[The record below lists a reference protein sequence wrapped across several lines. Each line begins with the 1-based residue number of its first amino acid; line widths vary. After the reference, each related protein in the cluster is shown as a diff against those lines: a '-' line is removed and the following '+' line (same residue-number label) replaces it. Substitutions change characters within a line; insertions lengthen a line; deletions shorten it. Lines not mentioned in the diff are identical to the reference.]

1 VTNPLASRGKVLKLS
16 SGSGGASAERSDNG
30 RAPEGRLC
38 RNRRPEVMGANAPV
52 AVTERQHTSPWS
64 SVVSFFLEGLALY
77 AASYSAMPPTL
88 LKPDSE
94 LRPAEPCVP
103 EREGAACERDR
114 RFSLITSSA
123 TPEPLVNEDQNGT
136 EWSLRVSAVSPE
148 DASHCGHSG
157 SASLEADHSSR
168 RHWLMKCWLAI
179 ASSRSKR
186 S

>member
-1 VTNPLASRGKVLKLS
+1 VTNPLVSRGKVSKLASAS
-16 SGSGGASAERSDNG
+16 SGASAEWTDHG

-38 RNRRPEVMGANAPV
+38 QNRRPEVLGANAPV
-52 AVTERQHTSPWS
+52 AVTERQNTSPWS

-88 LKPDSE
+88 LKSDSE

-103 EREGAACERDR
+103 EREGAECERDR

-123 TPEPLVNEDQNGT
+123 TPEPLGNEDQNGT

-148 DASHCGHSG
+148 NASRCGHSG

-168 RHWLMKCWLAI
+168 CHWLMKCWLAI

>member
-1 VTNPLASRGKVLKLS
+1 VTNPLVSRGKASKLS
-16 SGSGGASAERSDNG
+16 SASGGASAGRADHG

-38 RNRRPEVMGANAPV
+38 QNRRPEVMGANAPV
-52 AVTERQHTSPWS
+52 AITERQNASFWS

-77 AASYSAMPPTL
+77 AASYSSLPPTL
-88 LKPDSE
+88 LKSGSE

-103 EREGAACERDR
+103 KREGPAYKRDR
-114 RFSLITSSA
+114 LFCLITSSA
-123 TPEPLVNEDQNGT
+123 TPELLVNEDQSGT
-136 EWSLRVSAVSPE
+136 ERSLLASAMSPE
-148 DASHCGHSG
+148 DASRCGHSG
-157 SASLEADHSSR
+157 SPSLDANHSNR